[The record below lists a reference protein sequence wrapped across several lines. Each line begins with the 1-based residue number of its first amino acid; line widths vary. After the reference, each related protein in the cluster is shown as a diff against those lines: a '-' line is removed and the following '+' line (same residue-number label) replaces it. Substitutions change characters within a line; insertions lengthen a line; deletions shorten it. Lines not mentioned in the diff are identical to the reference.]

1 MKNRPKTLL
10 QCIKYLEQLA
20 RETIYNN
27 SCSSESLLAGN
38 ILVDECITKIKDNIQ
53 RRKQR

>member
-53 RRKQR
+53 RKRDV